1 VIVVFTI
8 AVAAIVAY
16 RIGSAIDR
24 RRRARR
30 LVDAYVDGQL
40 AARRQMAAAPE
51 PVLAPARALP
61 PQPGSVEAV
70 LAHADAIL
78 KGHRS

>member
-1 VIVVFTI
+1 MIVVFVI
-8 AVAAIVAY
+8 AAAGIVAY

-40 AARRQMAAAPE
+40 AARRQMAARSPE
-51 PVLAPARALP
+51 RALAPASALQ

-78 KGHRS
+78 KGRR

>member
-1 VIVVFTI
+1 MIVVFAI

-16 RIGSAIDR
+16 RIGSAIDG

-40 AARRQMAAAPE
+40 AARRQMAARSPE
-51 PVLAPARALP
+51 PDLAPARALQ

-70 LAHADAIL
+70 LAHAGEIL
-78 KGHRS
+78 RGRR